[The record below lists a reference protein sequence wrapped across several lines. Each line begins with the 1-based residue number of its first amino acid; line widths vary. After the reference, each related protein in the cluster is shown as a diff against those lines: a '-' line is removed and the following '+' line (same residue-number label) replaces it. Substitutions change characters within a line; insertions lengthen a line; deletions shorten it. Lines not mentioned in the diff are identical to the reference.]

1 MTSICLCAVSHSDNG
16 DLYSLMI
23 INHSLWPFYHNQ
35 CFIMFVCFISSFF
48 VCDTTLNED
57 LWQEERM
64 GWFEVDILNNV
75 CLDDA
80 HLAELMFLYFIWQVS
95 AREGESQ
102 SFPSNIFSDV
112 TWVRISV
119 TMRAQYENPLRLKY
133 KLHNRYRSVKYSVR
147 FIDWMFVCMSENS
160 KKKWPSWFFNIWFQH
175 QYVTHVTLQ
184 ETQRK
189 KGKST
194 QIHHSTTLLLLERKT
209 CKALIFHD

>member
-16 DLYSLMI
+16 DLHSLMI
-23 INHSLWPFYHNQ
+23 INHSLWPFYRNQ

-75 CLDDA
+75 CRDDA

-160 KKKWPSWFFNIWFQH
+160 KKKWPSWFFKGLHNI
-175 QYVTHVTLQ
+175 QYGFSINMSHMSHCRKRNVRKANQLKYITLQ
-184 ETQRK
+184 R
-189 KGKST
+189 
-194 QIHHSTTLLLLERKT
+194 
-209 CKALIFHD
+209 CCY